1 MRWTK
6 VGKVLGD
13 LACVHFGYIVAF
25 LIRFRG
31 SLPEANFKAYLAVAP
46 YLSLA
51 ALILLHSYGLFSG
64 QRRRWAEVFSSL
76 VCVVALILPVGLSLS
91 YLFQTYAFPRSIFFL
106 AAVVQLL
113 LFALWRRFVWAWS
126 LSKQGPLTLVVVG
139 PFNEALER
147 SRQLES
153 HGPEFFLVHGIVS
166 DPVPKEQKNAADFP
180 YLSTYDELATTLD
193 EIKPKGILFCP
204 SIPREKRSRMIAQA
218 VARGIPVFLVPEIED
233 IFLAGASMEQ
243 LNGIPVFRIPRLQE
257 VAVVGWKRLL
267 DIALALLLSIPA
279 LPLILLAA
287 LAIKLESP
295 DGPVFYTQERVGQGG
310 KIFRLVKLR
319 TMVPDAEKDT
329 GPVLAAEN
337 DPRLTRVGRF
347 LRATRIDELPQLWNV
362 LKGDM
367 SFVGPR
373 PERPF
378 FVEQLEK
385 EIPGYRL
392 RHYLPPGITGL
403 AQVEGKYSTPPE
415 DKLRYDLMYGK
426 TASPLVDLR
435 ILLRTLSVLMLR
447 DKAS

>member
-1 MRWTK
+1 
-6 VGKVLGD
+6 
-13 LACVHFGYIVAF
+13 
-25 LIRFRG
+25 
-31 SLPEANFKAYLAVAP
+31 
-46 YLSLA
+46 
-51 ALILLHSYGLFSG
+51 
-64 QRRRWAEVFSSL
+64 
-76 VCVVALILPVGLSLS
+76 
-91 YLFQTYAFPRSIFFL
+91 
-106 AAVVQLL
+106 
-113 LFALWRRFVWAWS
+113 
-126 LSKQGPLTLVVVG
+126 
-139 PFNEALER
+139 
-147 SRQLES
+147 
-153 HGPEFFLVHGIVS
+153 
-166 DPVPKEQKNAADFP
+166 
-180 YLSTYDELATTLD
+180 
-193 EIKPKGILFCP
+193 
-204 SIPREKRSRMIAQA
+204 MIAQA
-218 VARGIPVFLVPEIED
+218 TSRGIPVFLVPEIED

-257 VAVVGWKRLL
+257 IAVGGWKRLL
-267 DIALALLLSIPA
+267 DIALALLLSVPA
-279 LPLILLAA
+279 LPVILLAT

-295 DGPVFYTQERVGQGG
+295 DGPVFYIQERVGQGG

-329 GPVLAAEN
+329 GPVLATQN